1 MGNMFVWISLIAGF
15 LLGIASLWLL
25 TQSKKIRDLKKEL
38 LSEQKTNEAMSQ
50 ENIDFRI
57 KLNTAEEIIK
67 QSKALQQSA
76 QADFKVIA
84 NEILEEKA
92 KRFTD
97 LNQTNI
103 NQILTPLKEEIKTF
117 QNKLD
122 EVSKQDIAQQATLR
136 TELQHIK
143 ELNSVMTKEA
153 HELTTALKGQSK
165 QQGTWGETVL
175 GNILERSGLREGKD
189 FKSEKHFNIDEG
201 RQRPDVVVYL
211 PQHKH
216 LIIDA
221 KVSLNAYLRYVK
233 AEDEGERKMALKEH
247 VKAVSDRIKELSDR
261 DYFKLPGLN
270 SPEIVFMFIPIESAF
285 VEALRANDILFQE
298 AIEAQHVLVATP
310 TTLLTSLN
318 IVKQLWRF
326 EEQNT
331 YTKILAEQ
339 ASKFH
344 KKLTSFLENLLA
356 IGQSLNKSKEVFDR
370 AIGQFYSGKNNLIN
384 QAKEFEKLGVLVQKK
399 LPEELV
405 DKAAMELAYIPEKPD
420 TEKPNEDGL

>member
-1 MGNMFVWISLIAGF
+1 MIYLVLSIA
-15 LLGIASLWLL
+15 LL
-25 TQSKKIRDLKKEL
+25 TILVMGIIL
-38 LSEQKTNEAMSQ
+38 LRLRKTNKSDQHTINQLNETIV
-50 ENIDFRI
+50 EYRI
-57 KLNTAEEIIK
+57 KLSTAEETKK
-67 QSKALQQSA
+67 QADAWEQSA
-76 QADFKVIA
+76 QNQFKVLA
-84 NEILEEKA
+84 NEILEEKT
-92 KRFTD
+92 KRFTEQ
-97 LNQTNI
+97 NQVNLS
-103 NQILTPLKEEIKTF
+103 QLLTPLKDNIQTF
-117 QNKLD
+117 QQRLD
-122 EVSKQDIAQQATLR
+122 EMHKQEIAQQATLR

-211 PQHKH
+211 PQNKH

-233 AEDEGERKMALKEH
+233 AEDEGARKIALKEH

-356 IGQSLNKSKEVFDR
+356 IGQSLNKSKEVFDK

-405 DKAAMELAYIPEKPD
+405 DKAAMELAYIPEKLD
-420 TEKPNEDGL
+420 TKKPNEDDL

>member
-1 MGNMFVWISLIAGF
+1 MIYLVLSIA
-15 LLGIASLWLL
+15 LL
-25 TQSKKIRDLKKEL
+25 TILVMGIIL
-38 LSEQKTNEAMSQ
+38 LLLRKANKVDQHTINQLNETIV
-50 ENIDFRI
+50 EYRI
-57 KLNTAEEIIK
+57 KLNTAEETKK
-67 QSKALQQSA
+67 QADAWEQSA
-76 QADFKVIA
+76 QNQFKVLA
-84 NEILEEKA
+84 NEILEEKT
-92 KRFTD
+92 KRFTEQ
-97 LNQTNI
+97 NQVNLS
-103 NQILTPLKEEIKTF
+103 QLLTPLKDNIQTF
-117 QNKLD
+117 QQKLD
-122 EVSKQDIAQQATLR
+122 EMHKQEIAQQATLR

-189 FKSEKHFNIDEG
+189 FKSEKHFNIEEG

-233 AEDEGERKMALKEH
+233 AEDEGARKIALKEH

-420 TEKPNEDGL
+420 TEKTNEDGL

>member
-1 MGNMFVWISLIAGF
+1 MGIILFRL
-15 LLGIASLWLL
+15 
-25 TQSKKIRDLKKEL
+25 R
-38 LSEQKTNEAMSQ
+38 KTNKINQHTINQLNETIV
-50 ENIDFRI
+50 EYRI
-57 KLNTAEEIIK
+57 KLSTAEETKK
-67 QSKALQQSA
+67 QADAWEQSA
-76 QADFKVIA
+76 QNQFKVLA
-84 NEILEEKA
+84 NEILEEKT
-92 KRFTD
+92 KRFTEQ
-97 LNQTNI
+97 NQVNLS
-103 NQILTPLKEEIKTF
+103 QLLTPLKDNIQTF
-117 QNKLD
+117 QQKLD
-122 EVSKQDIAQQATLR
+122 EMHKQEIAQQATLK

-175 GNILERSGLREGKD
+175 GNILERSGLREGQD

-211 PQHKH
+211 PQNKH

-233 AEDEGERKMALKEH
+233 AEDEETRKIALKEH

-356 IGQSLNKSKEVFDR
+356 IGQSLNKSKEVFDK

-405 DKAAMELAYIPEKPD
+405 DKAAMELAYIPEKLD